1 MSKLS
6 LLAFAAR
13 PSEIVHGIRRLGLRG
28 AVVHGVRRA
37 SATTERALLGPAQ
50 IRLNPMGAICNHACR
65 MCWLQHLEPAT
76 LQSLVKIDKTER
88 MALTDYVALFDGMPR
103 GLTEVNVVGGG
114 EPLVH
119 PECLDIM
126 SEVKKRGWRGYLM
139 SNGTL
144 LDEQSAR
151 ALVDMN
157 WDKTRFSI
165 HAGDRDTY
173 RAVHDRDN
181 FERLHDNLSRLVKYR
196 NERAANSVGIEAHF
210 VIQRLN
216 LHTIPQMFA
225 FAHEVGVD
233 HMVFEIIFAL
243 SPQFRLTKDE
253 HREAARL
260 LRECASRS
268 SITSNALEIAVL
280 HESEIVD
287 APELPFEPFDLTPE
301 QEPDELARELQEVGS
316 RTRETEPGGASV
328 APAGV
333 PVTTSTTSTTDTT
346 DTTNNKSCA
355 GTVKARTTGSCDPEH
370 ADVSPPP
377 QPARDVYVPA
387 KRCSVGFDSA
397 FITATGDVMP
407 CCFSD
412 EVMGNVRENSFREIW
427 YGATY
432 REFRKR
438 LIRGQF
444 ADYCSRVRCKLRSF
458 LHD

>member
-13 PSEIVHGIRRLGLRG
+13 PNEIVHGIRRLGLRG

-50 IRLNPMGAICNHACR
+50 IRLNPMGAICNHACH
-65 MCWLQHLEPAT
+65 MCWLQHLEPTT

-88 MALTDYVALFDGMPR
+88 MSLAEYVALFDGMPR

-144 LDEQSAR
+144 LDEKSAR
-151 ALVDMN
+151 ALVDMQ

-181 FERLHDNLSRLVKYR
+181 FERLHDNLSRLVSYR
-196 NERAANSVGIEAHF
+196 NERSATSVGIEAHF

-225 FAHEVGVD
+225 FAQEVGVD
-233 HMVFEIIFAL
+233 HMVFEIVFAL
-243 SPQFRLTKDE
+243 SPRFRLTKNE

-268 SITSNALEIAVL
+268 SVTSNAPEIALL
-280 HESEIVD
+280 HESEIGD
-287 APELPFEPFDLTPE
+287 APELPFEPFDVPAE
-301 QEPDELARELQEVGS
+301 HRPDDVGIEHQEACTS
-316 RTRETEPGGASV
+316 TREAESACANGA
-328 APAGV
+328 
-333 PVTTSTTSTTDTT
+333 T
-346 DTTNNKSCA
+346 
-355 GTVKARTTGSCDPEH
+355 ARDNGRRDPEH
-370 ADVSPPP
+370 VDAPPASQPAP
-377 QPARDVYVPA
+377 QPAHDVYVPA

-412 EVMGNVRENSFREIW
+412 EVMGNVRASSFREIW
-427 YGATY
+427 YGAPY